1 MKINTYYL
9 DRSIETLESA
19 FGLPRQHEPE
29 EIAYSISRSACVKE
43 FEIIE
48 ELSGSLL
55 RSGSEGTSPTTVRP
69 TGSISR
75 TSSAMLPDMA

>member
-1 MKINTYYL
+1 MKINADYL
-9 DRSIETLESA
+9 DRSIETLESV
-19 FGLPRQHEPE
+19 FGLLRQHEPE
-29 EIAYSISRSACVKE
+29 EIAYRIWRSAYVKE

-55 RSGSEGTSPTTVRP
+55 RSGCEGTSPATARP
-69 TGSISR
+69 TGSISG